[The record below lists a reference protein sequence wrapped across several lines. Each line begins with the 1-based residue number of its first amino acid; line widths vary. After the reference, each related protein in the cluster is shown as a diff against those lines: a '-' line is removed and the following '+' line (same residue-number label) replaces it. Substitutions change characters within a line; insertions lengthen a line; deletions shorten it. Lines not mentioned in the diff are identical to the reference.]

1 MAGQAYDYVIT
12 GAGPAGCVLATR
24 LSEDPK
30 VKVLLLEAGPE
41 DKDPYIH
48 WPVGFYKMTSGTR
61 NSWGYETVP
70 LAHLDGRRMWYP
82 QGRVLG
88 GGGSINAQVFTRGNA
103 KDYDAWAEEEGC
115 TGWSYR
121 EILPY
126 FRRAE
131 DNERFSN
138 AWHGTGGP
146 LGVSDLISP
155 HAMSKTFVRAAQEA
169 GLPYNPDFNGERQ
182 EGCGLYQ
189 VSQRNGRRS
198 SAAVAY
204 LRPAMA
210 RPNLTVRTNAQAT
223 RIVIENGRA
232 TGVDYVESGQPQ
244 HARAEREVLV
254 TSGAVGSPKLLLLSG
269 IGPADEL
276 SAHGIEPVHD
286 LPGVGRNFQD
296 HVDVYVISELNGP
309 HSYNKHT
316 RPHRQLWCAAQYYLF
331 GSGPITSNLA
341 EAGGF
346 WFVDQAARSPDIQ
359 FHFLPGSG
367 LEAGVEQLG
376 EHGCTL
382 NSCFLRPKSRGT
394 VKLASADPLAPPLI
408 DPNYFA
414 EEYDRKIS
422 IGGFRLARE
431 IMAQPAFRPFLTAE
445 RLPGP
450 EVQSDAELMAYARR
464 HGKTDYHPVGSCKM
478 GIDALAVVDPELRV
492 HGLAGLRVCNSSIM
506 PQLVSSNTN
515 APTIMIGEKA
525 ADLVRGI
532 LAVPQPAAELREA
545 GLTVTKASRNSPTAW
560 SAPHARQSY
569 RAINGGIH
577 GAYQLRQTSCE
588 RSVRARRGAGGCGG
602 LFRAHR
608 HLAGVLEPAGRAST
622 RHRRPWPRSSPRRRT
637 A

>member
-12 GAGPAGCVLATR
+12 GAGPAGCVLAAR
-24 LSEDPK
+24 LSADPK
-30 VKVLLLEAGPE
+30 VKVLLLEAGPD

-48 WPVGFYKMTSGTR
+48 WPVGFYKMTGGTK

-70 LAHLDGRRMWYP
+70 LAHLDGRRMWFP

-88 GGGSINAQVFTRGNA
+88 GGGSINAQVFTRGHA
-103 KDYDAWAEEEGC
+103 KDYDAWAEEDGC

-155 HAMSKTFVRAAQEA
+155 HAMSKTFLRAAQEA

-189 VSQRNGRRS
+189 VSQRNGRRC

-210 RPNLTVRTNAQAT
+210 RPNLSVRTGALAT
-223 RIVIENGRA
+223 RIVVEHGRA
-232 TGVDYVESGQPQ
+232 TGVDYIEGQQPQ

-286 LPGVGRNFQD
+286 LRGVGRNFQD

-316 RPHRQLWCAAQYYLF
+316 QLHRQLWCAAQYYLF

-346 WFVDQAARSPDIQ
+346 SFVDKAARSPDIQ

-367 LEAGVEQLG
+367 LEAGVSQLG

-382 NSCFLRPKSRGT
+382 NSCFLRPKSRGS
-394 VKLASADPLAPPLI
+394 VKLASADPFAAPP
-408 DPNYFA
+408 
-414 EEYDRKIS
+414 DRSELFCRGVRSKNLDR
-422 IGGFRLARE
+422 RLPPRPRDHGAAGLPPVPHGR
-431 IMAQPAFRPFLTAE
+431 APAGTRGAE
-445 RLPGP
+445 RCRPHGLREAARQDRLPSGRQLQDGHRCACRRRPRASRARACRPSRLRFLDHAAADQLKHQRADHHDRREGRGP
-450 EVQSDAELMAYARR
+450 RAGRQRR
-464 HGKTDYHPVGSCKM
+464 HGARRRD
-478 GIDALAVVDPELRV
+478 R
-492 HGLAGLRVCNSSIM
+492 
-506 PQLVSSNTN
+506 
-515 APTIMIGEKA
+515 
-525 ADLVRGI
+525 
-532 LAVPQPAAELREA
+532 PASPG
-545 GLTVTKASRNSPTAW
+545 GLTVTCSSATTSRAATRPTAW
-560 SAPHARQSY
+560 SLRLGRGSPAPIGPSPGKPATSPLARPCGDDAGFRAPTLQS
-569 RAINGGIH
+569 
-577 GAYQLRQTSCE
+577 
-588 RSVRARRGAGGCGG
+588 ARRDARLC
-602 LFRAHR
+602 
-608 HLAGVLEPAGRAST
+608 
-622 RHRRPWPRSSPRRRT
+622 RRPGNP
-637 A
+637 

>member
-1 MAGQAYDYVIT
+1 MAVRAYDYVIT
-12 GAGPAGCVLATR
+12 GAGPAGCVLASR
-24 LSEDPK
+24 LSADPS
-30 VKVLLLEAGPE
+30 VRVLLLEAGPE

-48 WPVGFYKMTSGTR
+48 WPVGFYRMTSGTK
-61 NSWGYETVP
+61 NNWGYETVP
-70 LAHLDGRRMWYP
+70 LAHLDGRRMWFP

-88 GGGSINAQVFTRGNA
+88 GGGSINAQVFTRGNP

-155 HAMSKTFVRAAQEA
+155 HAMSKVFVRAAQEA

-189 VSQRNGRRS
+189 VTQRHARRCS
-198 SAAVAY
+198 CAIAY
-204 LRPAMA
+204 LRPVIA
-210 RPNLTVRTNAQAT
+210 RPNLVVRTGAQAT
-223 RIVIENGRA
+223 RIVIERGRA
-232 TGVDYVESGQPQ
+232 VGIDYVEGQGARQ

-276 SAHGIEPVHD
+276 RPLGVEPVHD

-296 HVDVYVISELNGP
+296 HIDVYVISELNGP
-309 HSYNKHT
+309 HSYNRHT

-331 GSGPITSNLA
+331 GCGPITSNLA

-346 WFVDQAARSPDIQ
+346 WFVDRDARSPDVQ

-367 LEAGVEQLG
+367 LEAGVAQFG

-382 NSCFLRPKSRGT
+382 NSCFLRPQSRGT
-394 VKLASADPLAPPLI
+394 VKLASADPFAAPLI

-431 IMAQPAFRPFLTAE
+431 IMAQPAFAPFLRAE

-450 EVQSDAELMAYARR
+450 EVKSDAELMAYAKK

-478 GIDALAVVDPELRV
+478 GTDTLAVVDPELRV
-492 HGLAGLRVCNSSIM
+492 HGLAGLRVCDSSIM

-515 APTIMIGEKA
+515 APTIMIAEKA
-525 ADLVRGI
+525 ADLVRG
-532 LAVPQPAAELREA
+532 LSAVP
-545 GLTVTKASRNSPTAW
+545 
-560 SAPHARQSY
+560 
-569 RAINGGIH
+569 
-577 GAYQLRQTSCE
+577 
-588 RSVRARRGAGGCGG
+588 
-602 LFRAHR
+602 
-608 HLAGVLEPAGRAST
+608 EPAD
-622 RHRRPWPRSSPRRRT
+622 HRQ
-637 A
+637 AV

>member
-1 MAGQAYDYVIT
+1 
-12 GAGPAGCVLATR
+12 
-24 LSEDPK
+24 
-30 VKVLLLEAGPE
+30 
-41 DKDPYIH
+41 
-48 WPVGFYKMTSGTR
+48 VGFYKMTSGTR

-82 QGRVLG
+82 QARVLG
-88 GGGSINAQVFTRGNA
+88 GGGSINAQVFTCGNA

-115 TGWSYR
+115 IGWSYR

-138 AWHGTGGP
+138 AYHGTGGP
-146 LGVSDLISP
+146 IGVSDLISP
-155 HAMSKTFVRAAQEA
+155 HAMSKVFVRAAQEA

-189 VSQRNGRRS
+189 VTQRHGRRC

-204 LRPAMA
+204 LRPAMT
-210 RPNLTVRTNAQAT
+210 RPNLTVCTGAQAT
-223 RIVIENGRA
+223 RIVIERGRA
-232 TGVDYVESGQPQ
+232 VGVDYVDGRGEPQ

-276 SAHGIEPVHD
+276 RPLGIEPVHD

-296 HVDVYVISELNGP
+296 HVDVYVISELSGP
-309 HSYNKHT
+309 HSYNRHT

-331 GSGPITSNLA
+331 GCGPITSNLA

-367 LEAGVEQLG
+367 LEAGVKALG

-394 VKLASADPLAPPLI
+394 VKLASADPFVAPLI

-431 IMAQPAFRPFLTAE
+431 IMAQPAFRPFLRAE

-450 EVQSDAELMAYARR
+450 EVQSDAELMAYARQ

-478 GIDALAVVDPELRV
+478 GIDPMAVVDPELRV
-492 HGLAGLRVCNSSIM
+492 PGLAGLRVCDSSIM
-506 PQLVSSNTN
+506 PRLVSSNTN

-525 ADLVRGI
+525 ADLVQGV
-532 LAVPQPAAELREA
+532 AAMPEPAAE
-545 GLTVTKASRNSPTAW
+545 
-560 SAPHARQSY
+560 SAEV
-569 RAINGGIH
+569 
-577 GAYQLRQTSCE
+577 LRQA
-588 RSVRARRGAGGCGG
+588 V
-602 LFRAHR
+602 
-608 HLAGVLEPAGRAST
+608 
-622 RHRRPWPRSSPRRRT
+622 
-637 A
+637 

>member
-1 MAGQAYDYVIT
+1 MV
-12 GAGPAGCVLATR
+12 
-24 LSEDPK
+24 
-30 VKVLLLEAGPE
+30 
-41 DKDPYIH
+41 
-48 WPVGFYKMTSGTR
+48 F
-61 NSWGYETVP
+61 
-70 LAHLDGRRMWYP
+70 P

-88 GGGSINAQVFTRGNA
+88 GGGSINAQVFTRGHA
-103 KDYDAWAEEEGC
+103 RDYDAWAEEEGC

-126 FRRAE
+126 FRRSE

-155 HAMSKTFVRAAQEA
+155 HAMSKVFVRAAQEA

-189 VSQRNGRRS
+189 VTQRNARRC

-210 RPNLTVRTNAQAT
+210 RPNLSVRTGVLAT
-223 RIVIENGRA
+223 RIVIEQGRA
-232 TGVDYVESGQPQ
+232 VGVDYVENGASR
-244 HARAEREVLV
+244 HARAEREVLL

-276 SAHGIEPVHD
+276 RALGIEIIHD
-286 LPGVGRNFQD
+286 LPGVGSNFQD

-309 HSYNKHT
+309 HSYNQHT
-316 RPHRQLWCAAQYYLF
+316 RPHRQLWAGLQYYLF
-331 GSGPITSNLA
+331 GSGPVTSNLA

-346 WFVDQAARSPDIQ
+346 DFIDPDARSPDIQ

-367 LEAGVEQLG
+367 LEAGVSQLG

-382 NSCFLRPKSRGT
+382 NSCFLRPRSRGT
-394 VKLASADPLAPPLI
+394 VKLASADPTVAPLI
-408 DPNYFA
+408 DPNYLA

-422 IGGFRLARE
+422 IGGFRRARE
-431 IMAQPAFRPFLTAE
+431 IMAQAAFAPYLRAE
-445 RLPGP
+445 RQPGP
-450 EVQSDAELMAYARR
+450 EVQSDAEVMAYARA

-478 GIDALAVVDPELRV
+478 GVDEMAVVDPELRV
-492 HGLAGLRVCNSSIM
+492 HGLEGLRVCDSSIM

-532 LAVPQPAAELREA
+532 AAIPAETRAAVAE
-545 GLTVTKASRNSPTAW
+545 
-560 SAPHARQSY
+560 
-569 RAINGGIH
+569 
-577 GAYQLRQTSCE
+577 
-588 RSVRARRGAGGCGG
+588 
-602 LFRAHR
+602 
-608 HLAGVLEPAGRAST
+608 GVGS
-622 RHRRPWPRSSPRRRT
+622 
-637 A
+637 

>member
-12 GAGPAGCVLATR
+12 GAGPAGCVLAAR
-24 LSEDPK
+24 LSADPS
-30 VKVLLLEAGPE
+30 VNVLLLEAGPE

-48 WPVGFYKMTSGTR
+48 WPVGFYKMTSGTK

-88 GGGSINAQVFTRGNA
+88 GGGSINAQVFTRGHA

-115 TGWSYR
+115 AGWSYR

-189 VSQRNGRRS
+189 VSQRNGRRC

-210 RPNLTVRTNAQAT
+210 RPNLTVRTSAQAT
-223 RIVIENGRA
+223 RIVIEHGRA
-232 TGVDYVESGQPQ
+232 TGVDFVESGASAAAC
-244 HARAEREVLV
+244 ARRARGAGHLGRRRLAEAAAAVRASARR
-254 TSGAVGSPKLLLLSG
+254 TSCA
-269 IGPADEL
+269 
-276 SAHGIEPVHD
+276 AHGIEPVHD

-346 WFVDQAARSPDIQ
+346 WFVDPAARSPDIQ

-394 VKLASADPLAPPLI
+394 VKLASADPLAAPLI

-431 IMAQPAFRPFLTAE
+431 IMAQPAFRPFLAAE

-478 GIDALAVVDPELRV
+478 GVDALAVVDPELRV
-492 HGLAGLRVCNSSIM
+492 HGLAGLRVCDSSIM

-525 ADLVRGI
+525 ADLVRGV
-532 LAVPQPAAELREA
+532 LAVP
-545 GLTVTKASRNSPTAW
+545 
-560 SAPHARQSY
+560 
-569 RAINGGIH
+569 
-577 GAYQLRQTSCE
+577 
-588 RSVRARRGAGGCGG
+588 
-602 LFRAHR
+602 
-608 HLAGVLEPAGRAST
+608 EPA
-622 RHRRPWPRSSPRRRT
+622 
-637 A
+637 

>member
-1 MAGQAYDYVIT
+1 VTGQAYDYVIT

-24 LSEDPK
+24 LSADPS

-48 WPVGFYKMTSGTR
+48 WPVGFYKMTSGTK

-70 LAHLDGRRMWYP
+70 LAHLDGRRMWFP

-88 GGGSINAQVFTRGNA
+88 GGGSINAQVFTRGNP

-138 AWHGTGGP
+138 AWHGSGGP

-155 HAMSKTFVRAAQEA
+155 HAMSKVFVRAAQEA

-189 VSQRNGRRS
+189 VTQRHGKRCS
-198 SAAVAY
+198 CAIAY

-210 RPNLTVRTNAQAT
+210 RPNLVVRTGAQAT
-223 RIVIENGRA
+223 RIVVERGRA
-232 TGVDYVESGQPQ
+232 TGVDYVEGQGEPQ
-244 HARAEREVLV
+244 FARAEREVLV

-276 SAHGIEPVHD
+276 RPLGIEPVHD

-296 HVDVYVISELNGP
+296 HIDVYVISELNGP
-309 HSYNKHT
+309 HSYNRHT
-316 RPHRQLWCAAQYYLF
+316 RPHRQLWCAAQFYLF
-331 GSGPITSNLA
+331 GCGPITSNLA

-346 WFVDQAARSPDIQ
+346 WFVDRNARSPDVQ

-367 LEAGVEQLG
+367 LEAGVEQFG

-382 NSCFLRPKSRGT
+382 NSCFLRPRSRGT
-394 VKLASADPLAPPLI
+394 VKLASADPFAPPLI

-450 EVQSDAELMAYARR
+450 EVQTDAELLAYARQ

-478 GIDALAVVDPELRV
+478 GTGAMAVVDPELRV
-492 HGLAGLRVCNSSIM
+492 HGLAGLRVCDSSIM

-525 ADLVRGI
+525 ADLVRG
-532 LAVPQPAAELREA
+532 LSAVPEPAPAAAELRQA
-545 GLTVTKASRNSPTAW
+545 G
-560 SAPHARQSY
+560 
-569 RAINGGIH
+569 
-577 GAYQLRQTSCE
+577 
-588 RSVRARRGAGGCGG
+588 
-602 LFRAHR
+602 
-608 HLAGVLEPAGRAST
+608 
-622 RHRRPWPRSSPRRRT
+622 
-637 A
+637 